1 MSFES
6 LFSENNSLTHRR
18 KVYTQTIF
26 NAMVSQAAADLKS
39 GLETRE
45 VIVPA
50 LARVIASSVPQ
61 TGQGHA
67 ERVAQM
73 VNDQVDAALGVVTG
87 EQEQQEEV

>member
-6 LFSENNSLTHRR
+6 LFTETNTLTHRR

-26 NAMVSQAAADLKS
+26 NVLVSQGAADLKS
-39 GLETRE
+39 GMETRE
-45 VIVPA
+45 VIVPGI
-50 LARVIASSVPQ
+50 ARIIAASVPQ

-73 VNDQVDAALGVVTG
+73 VNDQIDAVLTEE
-87 EQEQQEEV
+87 EQV

>member
-6 LFSENNSLTHRR
+6 LFNESNTLTHRR

-26 NAMVSQAAADLKS
+26 NAMVSQAATDLKN
-39 GLETRE
+39 GLEPRE

-50 LARVIASSVPQ
+50 LARIIAASVPQ

-73 VNDQVDAALGVVTG
+73 VNDQVDAAIGAVTE
-87 EQEQQEEV
+87 EQEEQA

>member
-6 LFSENNSLTHRR
+6 LFAESNTLTQRR
-18 KVYTQTIF
+18 KAYVIALS
-26 NAMVSQAAADLKS
+26 NVMVAQGAADLKS

-50 LARVIASSVPQ
+50 IARIIAASVPQ

-73 VNDQVDAALGVVTG
+73 VNDQIDAVLTKQG
-87 EQEQQEEV
+87 EDA

>member
-6 LFSENNSLTHRR
+6 LFSETNSLTHRR

-26 NAMVSQAAADLKS
+26 NAMVAQAAADLKD

-50 LARVIASSVPQ
+50 LARIIAASVPQ

-73 VNDQVDAALGVVTG
+73 VNDQVDAAIASVTDK
-87 EQEQQEEV
+87 EEA